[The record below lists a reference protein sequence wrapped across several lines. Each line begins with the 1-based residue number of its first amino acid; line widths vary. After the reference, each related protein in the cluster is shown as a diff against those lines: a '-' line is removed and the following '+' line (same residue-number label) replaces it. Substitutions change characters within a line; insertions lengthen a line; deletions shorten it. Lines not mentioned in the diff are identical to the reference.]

1 MLITWSWNDAA
12 DRTTPFPL
20 LSPVQ
25 WAPPSTTH
33 WCSSSQRATE
43 ESPAPPPSSLRLSS
57 PQRTFTPSGRSEW
70 RLVDPLHWM
79 QSDGLNQTKGRN
91 IAKWSSHRCTFN
103 LPSVS
108 LSCSFNPIAHT
119 SMVKTLQ
126 KVASSEC
133 QKTGTSKKTFR
144 GQRKE
149 KFHIPPKE
157 VVENLAESSAGDI
170 RSAINALQF
179 ACLKG

>member
-1 MLITWSWNDAA
+1 MGYTK
-12 DRTTPFPL
+12 
-20 LSPVQ
+20 
-25 WAPPSTTH
+25 
-33 WCSSSQRATE
+33 
-43 ESPAPPPSSLRLSS
+43 LRE
-57 PQRTFTPSGRSEW
+57 G
-70 RLVDPLHWM
+70 
-79 QSDGLNQTKGRN
+79 
-91 IAKWSSHRCTFN
+91 I
-103 LPSVS
+103 LPSEVHINVLLIS

-133 QKTGTSKKTFR
+133 QKTGTSKKILR
-144 GQRKE
+144 EQRKA